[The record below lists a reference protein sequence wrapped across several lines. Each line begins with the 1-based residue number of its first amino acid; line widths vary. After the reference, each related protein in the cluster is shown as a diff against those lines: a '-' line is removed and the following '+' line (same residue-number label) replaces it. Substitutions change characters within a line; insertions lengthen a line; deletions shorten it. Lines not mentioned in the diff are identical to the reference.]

1 MSLLIRI
8 STKDYPVPGTNTVL
22 PSGST
27 VFIPAY
33 AFHHDPKYYP
43 EPEVFKPERFTAE
56 AKLARDNV
64 AFLAFGDGPRNCIGA
79 RFGLMQ
85 ARVGLVT
92 LLLNYEFA
100 RSAETPVPMV
110 FDNKNFI
117 LSPLDGL
124 KLNLKKI

>member
-1 MSLLIRI
+1 M
-8 STKDYPVPGTNTVL
+8 
-22 PSGST
+22 
-27 VFIPAY
+27 
-33 AFHHDPKYYP
+33 
-43 EPEVFKPERFTAE
+43 
-56 AKLARDNV
+56 
-64 AFLAFGDGPRNCIGA
+64 
-79 RFGLMQ
+79 MQ

-124 KLNLKKI
+124 KLNLKKIK